1 MEIRK
6 TYKGV
11 NPELLFDEVK
21 DYIEKGGAEPGES
34 TVQTYSAPGGSSHT
48 VRGTAL
54 FKLKDEKSGAEEEG
68 IRLHIVGSAVGET
81 KLMID
86 IDEKLLPEAKVSQLQ
101 ADLDFMFG
109 SYEVGAS
116 R

>member
-6 TYKGV
+6 TYKNV

-21 DYIEKGGAEPGES
+21 GFVEKQGAEPGES
-34 TVQTYSAPGGSSHT
+34 TVQTYSIPGGSSHIMRGNAVFK
-48 VRGTAL
+48 VR
-54 FKLKDEKSGAEEEG
+54 DEQGGAAKEG
-68 IRLHIVGSAVGET
+68 IRLHIVGSAVEET
-81 KLMID
+81 RLMLD
-86 IDEKLLPEAKVSQLQ
+86 IDEKLVPEAKVAALE

-109 SYEVGAS
+109 SYEAKPK